1 MENSKITESILN
13 LTSTDTLKKLNFVQG
28 DDSEIYTADGT
39 KLTVKTDTHPTQ
51 YQKDDG
57 SIIFASDIIASHY
70 YLDHTDENLEE
81 IYTLFKQN
89 YDSFCQ
95 RLADTEKKRKEEAEK
110 AEQLRIQIERL
121 QREEESHRL
130 EEERKQREIEEIQ
143 LRIQQERDKFQA
155 ELAKHLK
162 NKQVY
167 PSKERIELNDAATK
181 QLFSLSE
188 SFYKKMLTGI
198 GVLLTERSK
207 SKKKEEIDSAFN
219 LSNQKGY
226 NDQVPPGEYDRA
238 VLNYLCTEFLNG
250 NRYVTFQMIQRG
262 ISGKVGKNS
271 VEHKLN
277 KNQAAAIEKSL
288 AKLMFTNYKPQNCT
302 NDAYKKLNY
311 GEISII
317 KSAILPACIVRA
329 TINGQQIDAVY
340 LDRIS
345 PLYHSANMKNQ
356 ILRYPADLLD
366 VPNQNNTPLVISL
379 KNYCVRR
386 VVECKH
392 HKLTPTLTLNDIF
405 DKCRIKN
412 ATKLVKHRARD
423 IIDKL
428 FAHLKSKD
436 FIKSYEWRKNGG
448 KFDAITFTF

>member
-1 MENSKITESILN
+1 MENPKITEAILN
-13 LTSTDTLKKLNFVQG
+13 LTSTDVLKNLNFVQG
-28 DDSEIYTADGT
+28 DDSEIYTEDGT
-39 KLTVKTDTHPTQ
+39 KLTVKTDTYPTE
-51 YQKDDG
+51 YQKNDG
-57 SIIFASDIIASHY
+57 TTIFAADIIASHY
-70 YLDHTDENLEE
+70 HLDKTDENIQK
-81 IYTLFKQN
+81 IYRLFKQN
-89 YDSFCQ
+89 YDSFYQ
-95 RLADTEKKRKEEAEK
+95 RIAAEEKKRQEETEK
-110 AEQLRIQIERL
+110 SEQLRRQAEIL
-121 QREEESHRL
+121 QREEAQ
-130 EEERKQREIEEIQ
+130 KQRELDQIQ
-143 LRIQQERDKFQA
+143 LRIQQEQDKLQA

-167 PSKERIELNDAATK
+167 PAKERIELNDAATK
-181 QLFSLSE
+181 QLFSLSDG
-188 SFYKKMLTGI
+188 FYKKMLAGT

-271 VEHKLN
+271 VNHKLSKNKLN
-277 KNQAAAIEKSL
+277 KNQATEIEKSL
-288 AKLMFTNYKPQNCT
+288 AKLMFTDYLPQSST

-311 GEISII
+311 GEIHIT

-329 TINGQQIDAVY
+329 TINGQQVDAVY

-366 VPNQNNTPLVISL
+366 VPNQNNTPLVIAL
-379 KNYCVRR
+379 KNYCVLR
-386 VVECKH
+386 VVECKQ
-392 HKLTPTLTLNDIF
+392 HKLTPTLTLDDIF
-405 DKCRIKN
+405 SKCRIKN
-412 ATKLVKHRARD
+412 ATKLVKQRARD
-423 IIDKL
+423 TIDKL
-428 FAHLKSKD
+428 FAHLKSKG
-436 FIKSYEWRKNGG
+436 FIKSFEWRKNGG
-448 KFDAITFTF
+448 KFDAITFNF

>member
-1 MENSKITESILN
+1 MENPKITEAILN
-13 LTSTDTLKKLNFVQG
+13 LTSTDVLKKLNFIQG
-28 DDSEIYTADGT
+28 DNSEIYTEDGT
-39 KLTVKTDTHPTQ
+39 KLTVKTDTHPTE
-51 YQKDDG
+51 YQKNDG
-57 SIIFASDIIASHY
+57 TTIFAADIIASHY
-70 YLDHTDENLEE
+70 HLDKTDENIQK

-89 YDSFCQ
+89 YDSFYQCI
-95 RLADTEKKRKEEAEK
+95 AAEEKKRQEETEK
-110 AEQLRIQIERL
+110 SEQLRRQAEIL
-121 QREEESHRL
+121 QREEEQ
-130 EEERKQREIEEIQ
+130 KQRELDQIQ
-143 LRIQQERDKFQA
+143 LHIQQEQEKLQA

-167 PSKERIELNDAATK
+167 PAKERIELNDAATK
-181 QLFSLSE
+181 QLFSLSDG
-188 SFYKKMLTGI
+188 FYRKMLAGN

-207 SKKKEEIDSAFN
+207 SKKKEKIDSAFN
-219 LSNQKGY
+219 LFNQKGY

-262 ISGKVGKNS
+262 ISGKVGKAN

-277 KNQAAAIEKSL
+277 KNQVAAIEKSL
-288 AKLMFTNYKPQNCT
+288 AKLMFTDYKPQNCT

-311 GEISII
+311 GEIQIT

-366 VPNQNNTPLVISL
+366 VPNQNNTPLVIAI

-386 VVECKH
+386 VVECKQ

-412 ATKLVKHRARD
+412 AAKLVKQRARD
-423 IIDKL
+423 TIDKL
-428 FAHLKSKD
+428 FAHLKSQG

-448 KFDAITFTF
+448 KFDAITFNF

>member
-13 LTSTDTLKKLNFVQG
+13 LTTTDVLKKLNFVQG
-28 DDSEIYTADGT
+28 NDSEIYTADGT
-39 KLTVKTDTHPTQ
+39 KLTVKIDTHPTE
-51 YQKDDG
+51 YQKDDDT
-57 SIIFASDIIASHY
+57 IIFASDIIASHY
-70 YLDHTDENLEE
+70 YLEKTEENIQK
-81 IYTLFKQN
+81 IYELFKQN

-95 RLADTEKKRKEEAEK
+95 RLDDEEKRRKESEK
-110 AEQLRIQIERL
+110 L
-121 QREEESHRL
+121 QREAELRRL
-130 EEERKQREIEEIQ
+130 EEEQQQRTLDLIQ
-143 LRIQQERDKFQA
+143 LRLKEEQEKFQA
-155 ELAKHLK
+155 ELAKHLQ

-167 PSKERIELNDAATK
+167 PSKERIEFNDAATK
-181 QLFSLSE
+181 QLFSLSDG
-188 SFYKKMLTGI
+188 FYRKMLTGT

-262 ISGKVGKNS
+262 ISGKVGKAN
-271 VEHKLN
+271 VEYKLN
-277 KNQAAAIEKSL
+277 KNQATAIENSL
-288 AKLMFTNYKPQNCT
+288 AKLMFTDYKPQNCT

-311 GEISII
+311 GEISIT

-345 PLYHSANMKNQ
+345 PLYYSANMKNQ
-356 ILRYPADLLD
+356 ILRYPTDLLD
-366 VPNQNNTPLVISL
+366 VPKQNNTPLVIAL

-386 VVECKH
+386 VVECKQ

-405 DKCRIKN
+405 DKCRISERKDKEN
-412 ATKLVKHRARD
+412 ARNT
-423 IIDKL
+423 IDKL
-428 FAHLKSKD
+428 FTHLQSKG
-436 FIKSYEWRKNGG
+436 FIKSYEWRKNGV
-448 KFDAITFTF
+448 KFDAITFSF